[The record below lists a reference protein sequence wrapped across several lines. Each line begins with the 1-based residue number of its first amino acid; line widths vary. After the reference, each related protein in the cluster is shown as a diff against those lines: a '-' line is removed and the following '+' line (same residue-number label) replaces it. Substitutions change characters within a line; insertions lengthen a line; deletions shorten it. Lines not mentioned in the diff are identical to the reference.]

1 MAQVGGAYSRRCR
14 AMAGVPVRRPS
25 PANALHPQPLQT
37 DAPMTQISD
46 RGGHQLRRN
55 SLGLL
60 SVTFMVISAAAPLTG
75 VAGAVPIAFL
85 LGNGVGVPATFV
97 FMTLVMLAFSAGYVA
112 MSRHVRN
119 AGAFYAYAARGLG
132 GLWGGASAFI
142 ALVSYNALQ
151 FGLIGL
157 LGGVASGVFGGLG
170 LPLPWWA
177 WSLAAVLTVG
187 VLGYRQVDLSAKVL
201 VALVALEYLVVFV
214 VDFAILG
221 AGGDQGLSV
230 PLFDPASVFSGSLTA
245 AVLMCLGSFMG
256 FEATTIYAEEA
267 RDPER
272 TIPRATYL
280 SVLLIGGFFVF
291 STWLM
296 IAGVGAPHLLPTLK
310 ALKDP
315 TDFFFQLT
323 ERYAGGTTATVA
335 GVLLVSSLF
344 AAVSAF
350 HNYIARY
357 SYVAGRE
364 GLLPEACG
372 RTHGVHESP
381 HVGSVIQTLCAIA
394 AIAVF
399 AGLHLDPVLNMF
411 TWISQVGVLG
421 VLGMMTIASAA
432 VVMFFRQRDDG
443 SWLQTLLLPATSGLV
458 MAGLFVYV
466 FLNFSDM
473 TGTHGLLGVLLP
485 ASIPAAGLLGW
496 GVASRLRH
504 GQPAVFARMGA
515 SQV

>member
-1 MAQVGGAYSRRCR
+1 
-14 AMAGVPVRRPS
+14 
-25 PANALHPQPLQT
+25 
-37 DAPMTQISD
+37 MTQTTDS
-46 RGGHQLRRN
+46 GSHQLRRN

-157 LGGVASGVFGGLG
+157 LGGVAAGVFGGLG
-170 LPLPWWA
+170 LALPWWA
-177 WSLAAVLTVG
+177 WSLAAVLAVG

-201 VALVALEYLVVFV
+201 VLLVALEYLVVLV
-214 VDFAILG
+214 VDIAILG
-221 AGGDQGLSV
+221 SGGHQGLSV
-230 PLFDPASVFSGSLTA
+230 PLFDPTLVFSGSLTA

-256 FEATTIYAEEA
+256 IEATTIYAEEA
-267 RDPER
+267 RNPEV

-296 IAGVGAPHLLPTLK
+296 IAGVGVPNLIPELK

-315 TDFFFQLT
+315 TDFFFHLT
-323 ERYAGGTTATVA
+323 ARYTGGTMATVA
-335 GVLLVSSLF
+335 GVLLVTSLF

-364 GLLPEACG
+364 GLLPAACG
-372 RTHGVHESP
+372 RTHGVHASP
-381 HVGSVIQTLCAIA
+381 HVGSVIQTLGALA
-394 AIAVF
+394 AIALF
-399 AGLHLDPVLNMF
+399 AGLGLDPVLNMF
-411 TWISQVGVLG
+411 TWISQVGVMG
-421 VLGMMTIASAA
+421 VLGMMTIASLA
-432 VVMFFRQRDDG
+432 VVVFFRQRQDG
-443 SWLQTLLLPATSGLV
+443 SRLQTLVLPAASGLV
-458 MAGLFVYV
+458 MAALFIYV
-466 FLNFSDM
+466 FLNFGDM
-473 TGTHGLLGVLLP
+473 TGAHGMLGVLLP
-485 ASIPAAGLLGW
+485 ASIPVAGVLGW
-496 GVASRLRH
+496 LVAARLRN
-504 GQPAVFARMGA
+504 GQPAVYARMGA